1 MPSDERVAP
10 PAIEP
15 VREPASRLPPRGTLL
30 IVFAVLAALFT
41 LTGILASAFH
51 SAEKARAAAH
61 FEAGNQFA
69 ARGMNDDAIAEYRA
83 ALALDHSRTQYRHAL
98 ATALFNSGS
107 LKEAEARLA
116 ELIALDPSSG
126 PINLMLARI
135 AARGG
140 DLSAAE
146 SYYHRSIYG
155 LWPQDPQQY
164 RQKTRFELVELLL
177 RNGTKKR
184 AEAELLTLA
193 DEVGEDAGTKQ
204 RIGELFL
211 AADSPQNAAEVFR
224 ELVKQDSRNATLFSA
239 LGTAEMRLANYRL
252 ARNALRTAV
261 RLDSKD
267 EEASRQLQLVTDV
280 LTLDPTARGLSRRE
294 RHRRSLE
301 LLRRSSADVSRCAAQ
316 LGEQIPAG
324 LKETLDHAAKE
335 LESRQRAAD
344 ETIDA
349 NIALSEALFRLR
361 EEHCPGLAEPDR
373 AVAFTIRRL
382 PAEEA
387 P

>member
-1 MPSDERVAP
+1 M
-10 PAIEP
+10 
-15 VREPASRLPPRGTLL
+15 
-30 IVFAVLAALFT
+30 VFTVLVALFT
-41 LTGILASAFH
+41 LTGVLASAFH

-69 ARGMNDDAIAEYRA
+69 ARGMNADAIAEYRA
-83 ALALDHSRTQYRHAL
+83 ALALDHSRTQYKHAL
-98 ATALFNSGS
+98 ATTLFNSGS

-155 LWPQDPQQY
+155 LWPQDPQQH
-164 RQKTRFELVELLL
+164 RQNTRFELVELLL
-177 RNGTKKR
+177 RNHIKKR

-193 DEVGEDAGTKQ
+193 DEAGEDAGTKQ

-211 AADSPQNAAEVFR
+211 AADSPQHAAEIFR
-224 ELVKQDSRNATLFSA
+224 ELLKQDSHNATLFSN

-252 ARNALRTAV
+252 ARNALRTAM
-261 RLDSKD
+261 RLDPKD
-267 EEASRQLQLVTDV
+267 EEAARQLQLVTDV
-280 LTLDPTARGLSRRE
+280 LALDPTARGLSRRE
-294 RHRRSLE
+294 RHRRSLA
-301 LLRRSSADVSRCAAQ
+301 LLRRSSADASRCASQ

-335 LESRQRAAD
+335 LKSRQRAVD
-344 ETIDA
+344 ENIDT
-349 NIALSEALFRLR
+349 NIVLSETLFRLS
-361 EEHCPGLAEPDR
+361 EGHCPDLAEPDR
-373 AVAFTIRRL
+373 AVALTIRRL
-382 PAEEA
+382 PAEET

>member
-30 IVFAVLAALFT
+30 IVFAILAALFT
-41 LTGILASAFH
+41 LTGVLASAFH

-69 ARGMNDDAIAEYRA
+69 ARGMNTDAIAEYRA
-83 ALALDHSRTQYRHAL
+83 AVALDHNRTQYKRAL
-98 ATALFNSGS
+98 ATTLFNSGS

-116 ELIALDPSSG
+116 ELVALDPSSG

-155 LWPQDPQQY
+155 LWPQGPQQH

-177 RNGTKKR
+177 RNHIKKR

-211 AADSPQNAAEVFR
+211 AADSPQNAAEILR
-224 ELVKQDSRNATLFSA
+224 GLIRQDSHNATLFST

-261 RLDSKD
+261 RLDPKD
-267 EEASRQLQLVTDV
+267 EAAAHQLQLVTDV
-280 LTLDPTARGLSRRE
+280 LALDPTARGLSRRE
-294 RHRRSLE
+294 RHRRSLA
-301 LLRRSSADVSRCAAQ
+301 LLRRSSDDASRCAAL

-324 LKETLDHAAKE
+324 LKEALDRAAKE
-335 LESRQRAAD
+335 LESRQRAVD
-344 ETIDA
+344 ETVDA

-361 EEHCPGLAEPDR
+361 EEHCPNLADPDH
-373 AVAFTIRRL
+373 AVALTIRRL
-382 PAEEA
+382 PAEDA